1 MPHNL
6 RRSPLAHALPA
17 VLLTAILGASA
28 GCGSS
33 GHNRPAT
40 SVDALLDADGVQR
53 AEIHLHSF
61 YFEPSRVV
69 VRAGKP
75 VELVLHN
82 HSLVIPHNLTIAH
95 ESIAVSKGVGRKR
108 THRLRFT
115 PSTPGEY
122 PFHCDVGSHSDKG
135 MTGVL
140 VVVP

>member
-1 MPHNL
+1 MPHNS
-6 RRSPLAHALPA
+6 RRSRFAHVAFAL
-17 VLLTAILGASA
+17 VLTTTLTTAA

-33 GHNRPAT
+33 GKNRPVT
-40 SVDALLDADGVQR
+40 SVDAPVDADGVQR
-53 AEIHLHSF
+53 VEIHLHSF

-82 HSLVIPHNLTIAH
+82 HSLLIPHNLTIGH